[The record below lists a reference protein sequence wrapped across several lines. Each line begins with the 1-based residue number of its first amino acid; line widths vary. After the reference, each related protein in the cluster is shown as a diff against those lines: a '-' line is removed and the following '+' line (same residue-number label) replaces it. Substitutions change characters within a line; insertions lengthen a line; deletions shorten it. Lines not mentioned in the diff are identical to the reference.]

1 MYPDGRAF
9 DAAGLVCEGV
19 LILVGA
25 NILIIGC
32 GWVGTYCARRFREE
46 KGAEVFVTT
55 TTIEKLLS
63 FREAG
68 LPAWLVDFDQQEGHA
83 LPEDW
88 PDVTFD
94 LVIVSV
100 PITRKDEMAA
110 IEARFAALSCF
121 LSELRFKQAM
131 FFGSVGIY
139 PNEDALISE
148 HTYPDNRLDNMLLHG
163 EHAMRMVFSGVNIL
177 RLGGLFGQERV
188 LAKYFQDKICTI
200 GYQTANFVHV
210 EDIYG
215 VILRLMEKGVTGATY
230 NVVCPEH
237 PLKRDVIEASA
248 AKYGYRLP
256 AGYDDSDRTAKRV
269 SPGLLEKELDYSFVY
284 RSPVSF

>member
-1 MYPDGRAF
+1 MHTHRQAVGPPGIVCQSILTL
-9 DAAGLVCEGV
+9 AGT
-19 LILVGA
+19 

-32 GWVGTYCARRFREE
+32 GWVGTYCARRFSEE
-46 KGAEVFVTT
+46 EGAQVFVTT
-55 TTIEKLLS
+55 TTPEKQLS

-68 LPAWLVDFDQQEGHA
+68 LSAWLVDFDQQGHA

-110 IEARFAALSCF
+110 IETRFAGLSHF
-121 LSELRFKQAM
+121 LSALRFRQAV

-139 PNEDALISE
+139 PNEDAIISE
-148 HTYPDNRLDNMLLHG
+148 NTYADNRLDNKLLHG
-163 EHAMRMVFSGVNIL
+163 EHAMRMVSPGFNIL

-210 EDIYG
+210 ADIYG
-215 VILRLMEKGVTGATY
+215 VILRLVEKGITGATY

-237 PLKRDVIEASA
+237 PIKREVIEVSA
-248 AKYGYRLP
+248 TKYGFRLP
-256 AGYDDSDRTAKRV
+256 AGYDDADRTAKRV

-284 RSPVSF
+284 RSPVDF